1 MMTGDNKQGSAP
13 LARKKLSE
21 FRAKTI
27 LYNALGQP
35 YTGVMIDTESDWQSA
50 VKALPKTKRYVV
62 KVDEGVKGRF
72 KKGLVYLDRTT
83 FDLPKDIRALAAKGF
98 RYMLIEEHQTHDAT
112 AERYLSIERVRE
124 GNVVT
129 YSTKGGVDIEFHADS
144 LQRELAAPAAA
155 RKVEKALSLP
165 AKSLDTLIAT
175 FDAGYF
181 SFLEINPLVVTRG
194 IPQLL
199 DAAVMVD
206 GEAEAFAGGA
216 WTQADFRGARAKTP
230 EEVAVAELADKSQAS
245 FALEVLNPDGEI
257 FLLLSGGG
265 ASVVLADEVNNQGYG
280 KVLGNYGEYSGNPNS
295 EESALYTRQV
305 LSLLLRSKA
314 KRKVLVIGGGV
325 ANFTDVRATFKG
337 LIQALDEAKA
347 QLAAQHVK
355 VFVRRGGPFER
366 EGLAQMESFLRA
378 NDLYGVVASPDL
390 PLSGII
396 PEAINALTAKES
408 K

>member
-1 MMTGDNKQGSAP
+1 

-27 LYNALGQP
+27 LYTALGLP
-35 YTGVMIDTESDWQSA
+35 YTGVMIDSAADWQTA

-83 FDLPKDIRALAAKGF
+83 FELPKDIRALVAKGF
-98 RYMLIEEHQTHDAT
+98 RYMLIEEHQTHDAV
-112 AERYLSIERVRE
+112 AERYLSLELTRE
-124 GNVVT
+124 GNVIT
-129 YSTKGGVDIEFHADS
+129 YSTKGGVDIESHADS
-144 LQRELAAPAAA
+144 LQRELFAPAAA
-155 RKVEKALSLP
+155 RKVERALGLP
-165 AKSLDTLIAT
+165 AKSLDTLAAT

-181 SFLEINPLVVTRG
+181 SFLEINPLVVAKGT
-194 IPQLL
+194 PHLL

-206 GEAEAFAGGA
+206 DEAEAFAGGA
-216 WTQADFRGARAKTP
+216 WTQADFRGARAQTP
-230 EEVAVAELADKSQAS
+230 EELAVEELADKSQAS
-245 FALEVLNPDGEI
+245 FRLEVLNPDGEI

-280 KVLGNYGEYSGNPNS
+280 KVLGNYGEYSGNPGA
-295 EESALYTRQV
+295 EEAYLYTREV
-305 LSLLLRSKA
+305 LSLLLKSKA

-325 ANFTDVRATFKG
+325 ANFTDIRVTFKG
-337 LIQALDEAKA
+337 VIQALDEAKA
-347 QLAAQHVK
+347 KLKAQHVK

-366 EGLAQMESFLRA
+366 EGLSQMESFLKA
-378 NDLYGVVASPDL
+378 HDLYGLVASPDL

-396 PEAINALTAKES
+396 PEAITALTAKEA